1 MARLTTPEKREV
13 VQRLAA
19 FETPAEVVQWAA
31 EDLEKELS
39 HEQVSYY
46 DPTRGSR
53 HSPKWEELFYEARE
67 EFLNDL
73 DTIPL
78 SHRAVR
84 LRELTTLY
92 ERAKEQDNNEKA
104 ARMLKQAAKEV
115 GDKFTNRQEVDH
127 SGGFMVQINPP
138 ADD

>member
-31 EDLEKELS
+31 EHLEKELS

-84 LRELTTLY
+84 LRELTDLY
-92 ERAKEQDNNEKA
+92 ERAKEQEEVEKA

-127 SGGFMVQINPP
+127 SGGFMVQIHPP
-138 ADD
+138 TDD